1 MKSINYEPKGFGD
14 IFSTPLGKQIWE
26 FLNTDD
32 IWIRLEL
39 TTQLGHPAVEG
50 IGDKLLE
57 RFGDS
62 LKKDDSYTD
71 RLKQAIGHMVRPIME
86 AHGYDLVQKGVRCR
100 KKTELF
106 VFASR
111 YGKDSDLNT
120 KTE

>member
-1 MKSINYEPKGFGD
+1 MNMKTIDYKPGNFGD
-14 IFSTPLGKQIWE
+14 IFQTPLGQEIWE

-50 IGDKLLE
+50 IGDKLLDK
-57 RFGDS
+57 FGDS
-62 LKKDDSYTD
+62 LKKDDPYAD

-86 AHGYDLVQKGVRCR
+86 ANGYKLVQKGVRCR

-106 VFASR
+106 VFAAR
-111 YGKDSDLNT
+111 YAKD
-120 KTE
+120 EQ